1 MERAMELFDWR
12 ARYIKLCWLDAV
24 AALRSRMWHECPS
37 VSARRIHVITKRQ
50 VVTSLMGVF
59 AASAALAAAVSP
71 GLAQGYPDRPVRL
84 VVAFAPGGTS
94 DLITRIIASGM
105 TPYMN
110 GHAVIVENKSGGGGG
125 IGATETA
132 RAKPDGYS
140 LGAATVS
147 TIGTVPA
154 IQPATPYNPLTDFT
168 PIVNVAATPN
178 ILAVNSQFPAKDF
191 KGFMEEIKKNPGKY
205 SYATSGTGG
214 INHLL
219 GEMFKSLTKT
229 DMTHIPFR
237 GSGPALNDTIGGQVT
252 MIFDNVPTSLP
263 HIKSGKLIPIL
274 VGSPQR
280 LPNLPD
286 VPTYAEVGLEPVNRT
301 AFYGIYGPKDLPKEV
316 VDKVNSAV
324 VKALAD
330 PAVRQRIVENGA
342 IPVGNTPEQFAAEI
356 KAEFEAYKKIV
367 TEQGLKPE

>member
-1 MERAMELFDWR
+1 MIQFNRRAVLLG
-12 ARYIKLCWLDAV
+12 A
-24 AALRSRMWHECPS
+24 
-37 VSARRIHVITKRQ
+37 
-50 VVTSLMGVF
+50 GG
-59 AASAALAAAVSP
+59 ALAAS
-71 GLAQGYPDRPVRL
+71 GLPAFAQAYPDKPIRL

-94 DLITRIIASGM
+94 DLISRIIAAAMS
-105 TPYMN
+105 PHLN
-110 GHAVIVENKSGGGGG
+110 GQTVIVENKSGGGGA

-154 IQPATPYNPLTDFT
+154 IQPTTPYNPLTDFT

-178 ILAVNSQFPAKDF
+178 ILAVNSQFPAKNY
-191 KGFMEEIKKNPGKY
+191 KGFLEELKKNPGKY
-205 SYATSGTGG
+205 SYSSSGTGG

-219 GEMFKSLTKT
+219 GEMFKALTGT

-237 GSGPALNDTIGGQVT
+237 GSGPALNDTIGGQVS

-263 HIKSGKLIPIL
+263 HIKSGKLVPIL
-274 VGSPQR
+274 VGSPTR
-280 LPNLPD
+280 LANLPD
-286 VPTYAEVGLEPVNRT
+286 VPTYAEVGLEPVNRM

-316 VDKVNSAV
+316 VDKVNAAV

-330 PAVRQRIVENGA
+330 PTVKARIIENGA
-342 IPVGNTPEQFAAEI
+342 IPVGNTPEEFGAQI
-356 KAEFEAYKKIV
+356 KSEFEAYKKIV
-367 TEQGLKPE
+367 IERGLKAE

>member
-1 MERAMELFDWR
+1 MPYFDR
-12 ARYIKLCWLDAV
+12 
-24 AALRSRMWHECPS
+24 RS
-37 VSARRIHVITKRQ
+37 VLLGTA
-50 VVTSLMGVF
+50 GAF
-59 AASAALAAAVSP
+59 AASSLPAF
-71 GLAQGYPDRPVRL
+71 AQAYPDKPVRL

-94 DLITRIIASGM
+94 DLISRIIAAAM

-110 GHAVIVENKSGGGGG
+110 GQTVIVENKSGGGGG

-154 IQPATPYNPLTDFT
+154 IQPSTPYNPLTDFT

-178 ILAVNSQFPAKDF
+178 ILAVNDKFPAKNYKDF
-191 KGFMEEIKKNPGKY
+191 LEELKKNPGKH
-205 SYATSGTGG
+205 SYASSGTGG

-219 GEMFKSLTKT
+219 GEMFKGLTGT

-237 GSGPALNDTIGGQVT
+237 GSGPALNDTIGGQVS

-263 HIKSGKLIPIL
+263 HIKSGKLIPIV
-274 VGSPQR
+274 VGSPTR
-280 LPNLPD
+280 LPSMPD
-286 VPTYAEVGLEPVNRT
+286 VPTYAEVGLAPVNRT
-301 AFYGIYGPKDLPKEV
+301 AFYGIYGPKDLPQEV
-316 VDKVNSAV
+316 VDKVNAAV

-330 PAVRQRIVENGA
+330 PAVKARIIENGA
-342 IPVGNTPEQFAAEI
+342 IPVGNTPAEFAAEI

-367 TEQGLKPE
+367 QERGLKPE

>member
-1 MERAMELFDWR
+1 MIM
-12 ARYIKLCWLDAV
+12 
-24 AALRSRMWHECPS
+24 
-37 VSARRIHVITKRQ
+37 KR
-50 VVTSLMGVF
+50 LMGLT
-59 AASAALAAAVSP
+59 AAACAMTVLAGVALAQS
-71 GLAQGYPDRPVRL
+71 YPDKPVRL

-94 DLITRIIASGM
+94 DLISRIIAAAM

-110 GHAVIVENKSGGGGG
+110 GQTVIVENKSGGGGG

-154 IQPATPYNPLTDFT
+154 IQPSTPYNPLTDFT

-178 ILAVNSQFPAKDF
+178 ILAVNSQFPAKDY
-191 KGFMEEIKKNPGKY
+191 KGFLEEIKKNPGKY
-205 SYATSGTGG
+205 SYSSSGTGG

-219 GEMFKSLTKT
+219 GEMFKALTAT
-229 DMTHIPFR
+229 DITHIPFR
-237 GSGPALNDTIGGQVT
+237 GSGPALNDTIGGQVS
-252 MIFDNVPTSLP
+252 MIFDNVPTSLG

-286 VPTYAEVGLEPVNRT
+286 VPTYAEVGLEPVNRM
-301 AFYGIYGPKDLPKEV
+301 AFYGIYGPKDLPQEV
-316 VDKVNSAV
+316 VDKVNAAV

-330 PAVRQRIVENGA
+330 PAVRQRIIENGA
-342 IPVGNTPEQFAAEI
+342 IPVGNTPAEFGAQI
-356 KAEFEAYKKIV
+356 KSEFEAYKKIV
-367 TEQGLKPE
+367 VERGLKAE

>member
-1 MERAMELFDWR
+1 MTSQSLRENMVQLNRRAVL
-12 ARYIKLCWLDAV
+12 L
-24 AALRSRMWHECPS
+24 
-37 VSARRIHVITKRQ
+37 
-50 VVTSLMGVF
+50 G
-59 AASAALAAAVSP
+59 ASGALAASGLPVS
-71 GLAQGYPDRPVRL
+71 AQGYPDKPIRL

-94 DLITRIIASGM
+94 DLISRIIAAAM
-105 TPYMN
+105 TPHLN
-110 GHAVIVENKSGGGGG
+110 GQTVIVENKSGGGGA

-132 RAKPDGYS
+132 RAKPDGYN

-154 IQPATPYNPLTDFT
+154 IQPTTTPYNPLTDFT

-178 ILAVNSQFPAKDF
+178 ILAVNDKFPAKDY
-191 KGFMEEIKKNPGKY
+191 KGFLEELKKNPGKHSY
-205 SYATSGTGG
+205 SSSGTGG

-219 GEMFKSLTKT
+219 GEMFKALSGT

-237 GSGPALNDTIGGQVT
+237 GSGPALNDTIGGQVS

-274 VGSPQR
+274 VGSPTR

-286 VPTYAEVGLEPVNRT
+286 VPTYAEVGLEPVNRM

-316 VDKVNSAV
+316 VDKVNAAV

-330 PAVRQRIVENGA
+330 PAVKARIIENGA
-342 IPVGNTPEQFAAEI
+342 IPVGNTPAEFAAEI

-367 TEQGLKPE
+367 VERGLKPE